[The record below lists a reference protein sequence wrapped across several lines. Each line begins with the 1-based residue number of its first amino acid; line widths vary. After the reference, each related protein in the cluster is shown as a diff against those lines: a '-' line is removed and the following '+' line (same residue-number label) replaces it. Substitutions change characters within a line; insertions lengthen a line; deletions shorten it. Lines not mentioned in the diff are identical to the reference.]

1 MGANEDN
8 LSQNKKMTIKFFK
21 LEPLHNFIQK
31 RAVSQIL
38 RLNEMCQSTRKKG
51 IVTPFCSFPQSKMIK
66 NKQAHDALWMRR
78 ALQRKNFHSCPVF
91 ALRAPLGMK
100 MRENFKHYDV
110 CCL

>member
-1 MGANEDN
+1 MCFLKNVACSGITIEV
-8 LSQNKKMTIKFFK
+8 MT
-21 LEPLHNFIQK
+21 
-31 RAVSQIL
+31 VSQIL

-66 NKQAHDALWMRR
+66 NKQAHDALWS
-78 ALQRKNFHSCPVF
+78 ALQRKNFHSSPVF

>member
-1 MGANEDN
+1 MYILKNVACSGI
-8 LSQNKKMTIKFFK
+8 TI
-21 LEPLHNFIQK
+21 EMVT
-31 RAVSQIL
+31 VSQIL

-78 ALQRKNFHSCPVF
+78 EKRALQRKNFHSSPVF